1 MFKMMNAARP
11 ARGLQ
16 GPASARYFI
25 KNVLPEVDAAV
36 KAIKSADLSMPEMPA
51 ESFAS

>member
-1 MFKMMNAARP
+1 MMNAVCP

-16 GPASARYFI
+16 ALVSVRYLI

-36 KAIKSADLSMPEMPA
+36 KAGKSADLSMLEIPA